1 MQISYF
7 YLGFGKIESGFNFP
21 PDFRLSTFHFQPS
34 TFDFGLTTFNL
45 RPTTFD
51 FQLAT
56 FDLKFIL

>member
-7 YLGFGKIESGFNFP
+7 YLGFGKIESGFNLP
-21 PDFRLSTFHFQPS
+21 PLLSTFNLRLSTL
-34 TFDFGLTTFNL
+34 DFGLTTFNL

>member
-7 YLGFGKIESGFNFP
+7 YLGFEKIELGFNFP
-21 PDFRLSTFHFQPS
+21 PRLS
-34 TFDFGLTTFNL
+34 TFNL

>member
-21 PDFRLSTFHFQPS
+21 PRLSTFDLHQPS
-34 TFDFGLTTFNL
+34 TFNLQPTTFDFQL
-45 RPTTFD
+45 ATFD